1 MWILLWLQIVAA
13 DTMKYYHLGTYGSL
27 EHCAQAKSK
36 ALVMKTTKNTMVA
49 CIDVTMAGKEQRMQ

>member
-1 MWILLWLQIVAA
+1 MWILLWLQVVAA